1 MVAPVVG
8 LTGGIGAGKSTVAS
22 HLAELGAKVID
33 ADRIGHQAYRPGSE
47 GFARVVE
54 AFGPGVV
61 GADGAIDR
69 RALGALVFADP
80 AARARLDALVHP
92 LIAAEVGRRIAAAR
106 AEGFARP
113 LVVEAAILLEAGW
126 SPLVDRVWVVST
138 RRENA
143 IARVMA
149 ARGMT
154 RAEVERR
161 LDAQMSDVER
171 RRHADLVLEN
181 DGSPAA
187 LRAAVEAAWRSL
199 VS

>member
-1 MVAPVVG
+1 MVAPIIG
-8 LTGGIGAGKSTVAS
+8 LTGGIGAGKSMAAAFLT
-22 HLAELGAKVID
+22 ELGARVID
-33 ADRIGHQAYRPGSE
+33 ADRIGHEVYRPGSE

-80 AARARLDALVHP
+80 AARARLNALVHP

-106 AEGFARP
+106 AEGFDGP
-113 LVVEAAILLEAGW
+113 LVVEAAVLLEAGW
-126 SPLVDRVWVVST
+126 RPLVDRLWVVST
-138 RRENA
+138 QREHA

-149 ARGMT
+149 ARGLT
-154 RAEVERR
+154 REEVERR
-161 LDAQMSDVER
+161 LDAQTSDAER
-171 RRHADLVLEN
+171 RRHADLVIEN

-187 LRAAVEAAWRSL
+187 LRAAVEAAWRTL

>member
-22 HLAELGAKVID
+22 LLAELGAEVID

-161 LDAQMSDVER
+161 LDAQMPDAER